1 MLQARSLRQAAG
13 GAGSPVEGSVTS
25 DGMCL
30 VLVSLPTLLWRS
42 ENTVHT
48 LPTLNDMLE
57 ANQKTQE

>member
-1 MLQARSLRQAAG
+1 M
-13 GAGSPVEGSVTS
+13 TS

-30 VLVSLPTLLWRS
+30 VWVSLPTWLWRS
-42 ENTVHT
+42 EENTVHT